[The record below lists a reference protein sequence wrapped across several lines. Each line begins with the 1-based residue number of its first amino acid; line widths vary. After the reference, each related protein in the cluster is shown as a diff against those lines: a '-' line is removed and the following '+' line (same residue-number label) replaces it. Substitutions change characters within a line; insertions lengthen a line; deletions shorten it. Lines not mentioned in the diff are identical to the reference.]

1 MMESILDGAAK
12 TQDQRIA
19 MVCFQ
24 FNPSQFMIFIAYTTY
39 FQTENKSLKKTHL
52 HLRIVQSLH

>member
-19 MVCFQ
+19 MVR
-24 FNPSQFMIFIAYTTY
+24 FNFHPSAISDPDCQRFLNFKQII
-39 FQTENKSLKKTHL
+39 K
-52 HLRIVQSLH
+52 V